1 TRIGGQQNSVVL
13 QKLKPDTPYT
23 ITLSSLTFEYCEE
36 PQCMTLPPA
45 LCTFAGSTQ
54 SEILTSSSSFM
65 HPQQVV
71 PIPVNTNDAVH
82 RNLQPDAPD
91 TVTVVPLYPEGDGGY
106 TPDTGRTWKRKK
118 YMLAFLSSV
127 VRRLA
132 RDVQVYSPTPNSWDD
147 LDPAP
152 GRCRSTVWCALPWLA
167 RGPRNLTMQQ
177 TEESESL
184 ERQPSACPRTGITLM
199 GQLSSKGS
207 FFVPP
212 LVTQLM
218 NM

>member
-23 ITLSSLTFEYCEE
+23 ITLSSLY
-36 PQCMTLPPA
+36 
-45 LCTFAGSTQ
+45 
-54 SEILTSSSSFM
+54 
-65 HPQQVV
+65 
-71 PIPVNTNDAVH
+71 
-82 RNLQPDAPD
+82 PD
-91 TVTVVPLYPEGDGGY
+91 VEGAWM
-106 TPDTGRTWKRKK
+106 TGRGET
-118 YMLAFLSSV
+118 M

>member
-23 ITLSSLTFEYCEE
+23 ITLSSLYPDVEGAW
-36 PQCMTLPPA
+36 MTGRGE
-45 LCTFAGSTQ
+45 T
-54 SEILTSSSSFM
+54 IL
-65 HPQQVV
+65 QQV